1 MPPPP
6 PTTTTTPEPGDS
18 GTDGGETGGGDSGI
32 DPCEE
37 PPPDTSEP
45 TPPEPSTPE
54 PESLPPIEDP
64 PLIGCRLVAYDN
76 ELNVK
81 WLSMPFTED
90 CGGHAPALADLEGDG
105 EVEVVV
111 GSTIFRG
118 SYR

>member
-1 MPPPP
+1 M
-6 PTTTTTPEPGDS
+6 
-18 GTDGGETGGGDSGI
+18 GEKQEGVIPGI

-54 PESLPPIEDP
+54 PESLPPIEEP

-81 WLSMPFTED
+81 WLSMPFMED
-90 CGGHAPALADLEGDG
+90 CGGHVPCTCRFG
-105 EVEVVV
+105 
-111 GSTIFRG
+111 R
-118 SYR
+118 